1 MNCLK
6 LIIAYYLIAIPG
18 AESGPAQLV
27 GGFTEVG
34 IGVIAKPPLLP
45 QVNADNDGRP
55 SITAADEKRR
65 TRTRRDRAVLAPIAV
80 AAAIIRL
87 DFLSLLT
94 SIELYFAV
102 NE

>member
-6 LIIAYYLIAIPG
+6 LIFTYYLIAIPG

-27 GGFTEVG
+27 GGCTAAG
-34 IGVIAKPPLLP
+34 IGVIANPPLLP
-45 QVNADNDGRP
+45 QFNADNDGRP
-55 SITAADEKRR
+55 SITAADEKRVTKR
-65 TRTRRDRAVLAPIAV
+65 RRDRAVLAPIAV

-87 DFLSLLT
+87 DFLSHLT
-94 SIELYFAV
+94 SIELYCAG

>member
-45 QVNADNDGRP
+45 QFNADNDGRP

-94 SIELYFAV
+94 SIELYCAV